1 MRHQKLVGLL
11 FLLWLPFSS
20 LAIEVKSNAPQT
32 YVVVKGDTLWD
43 IAGMFLDDPWQ
54 WPELW
59 RNNTD
64 ISNPHLIYPGD
75 LLRLIFNED
84 GEAQIV
90 VERSSNKPI
99 IKLTPQGRVE
109 QKAIPIDVLP
119 YEIIRPYIE
128 NAAIMDQ
135 VQYDSLPYI
144 LGNHEGTERFV
155 SGDHVLGKASRSGDT
170 HFDVIRQ
177 QNIIKD
183 TNGNKL
189 GVQVRH
195 VSQAIATD
203 DDLGKQQLVKIV
215 DGLIET
221 KRGDRL
227 IPANKAVA
235 QDMQLVGAD
244 KQRGFLV
251 DSLEQHGLLGKLDV
265 VVIDLGSSQV
275 MPGTV
280 MGVYNK
286 GPNIVDGEAPKYINE
301 SNLVISAFERDGE
314 IVQPAVKIGELVVF
328 KTFEKASYALLTKAS
343 NFIRRGAIVA
353 NP

>member
-20 LAIEVKSNAPQT
+20 LAVEVKSNAPQQ

-43 IAGMFLDDPWQ
+43 IAGMFLDEPWL

-75 LLRLIFNED
+75 QLTLIFDEQ

-90 VERSSNKPI
+90 LERAPNKPL

-109 QKAIPIDVLP
+109 QKVVPIDVLP
-119 YEIIRPYIE
+119 YETIRPYIE

-144 LGNHEGTERFV
+144 LGNHEGTERFI
-155 SGDHVLGKASRSGDT
+155 SGDHVLGKASRAGGT
-170 HFDVIRQ
+170 RFDVIRE
-177 QNIIKD
+177 QNVIKD
-183 TNGNKL
+183 THGNTL
-189 GVQVRH
+189 GIQVRH
-195 VSQAIATD
+195 VSEAVATD
-203 DDLGKQQLVKIV
+203 DDLGREQLVKIV

-227 IPANKAVA
+227 QPIEDKLP

-244 KQRGFLV
+244 TQRGFLV
-251 DSLEQHGLLGKLDV
+251 DSLEQHGLLGKFDV

-280 MGVYNK
+280 MGVYNQ
-286 GPNIVDGEAPKYINE
+286 GPNIIDGKTPKYINE
-301 SNLVISAFERDGE
+301 SNPVKSAFDNDGE
-314 IVQPAVKIGELVVF
+314 IVQPAVKVGELVVF

-343 NFIRRGAIVA
+343 NFVRRGDIVA